1 MPSATPKDTDSAAGA
16 EKKTAAKKTTKKTT
30 TAAKKKTV
38 KKTAATGEK
47 KTAKKTVK
55 KTTTAAK
62 KKTVKKA
69 AEKAPKKYS
78 APPCSS
84 GEVRHPPSV
93 AYETTLTALGLKH
106 HQDEVV
112 VTDNPSIRG
121 MLRRVHHLISV
132 TPEDT
137 NG

>member
-16 EKKTAAKKTTKKTT
+16 EKKTAAKKTTKKTA

-47 KTAKKTVK
+47 KTAKK
-55 KTTTAAK
+55 KTTVAK
-62 KKTVKKA
+62 KKTVKKT
-69 AEKAPKKYS
+69 AEKAPKNTQRLRVRQVK
-78 APPCSS
+78 S
-84 GEVRHPPSV
+84 GIRHPWRMRR
-93 AYETTLTALGLKH
+93 TLTALGLKH
-106 HQDEVV
+106 HQGEVV
-112 VTDNPSIRG
+112 VPDNPSIRG
-121 MLRRVHHLISV
+121 MLQRVHHLISV

>member
-16 EKKTAAKKTTKKTT
+16 EKKTAKKTTKKTT

-38 KKTAATGEK
+38 KKTA
-47 KTAKKTVK
+47 K
-55 KTTTAAK
+55 KTTTVAK

-69 AEKAPKKYS
+69 AEKAPKNTQRLRVRQVK
-78 APPCSS
+78 S
-84 GEVRHPPSV
+84 GIRHPWRMRR
-93 AYETTLTALGLKH
+93 TLTALGLKH

-112 VTDNPSIRG
+112 VQDNPSIRG
-121 MLRRVHHLISV
+121 MLQRVHHLISV

>member
-38 KKTAATGEK
+38 KKTA
-47 KTAKKTVK
+47 K
-55 KTTTAAK
+55 KTTTVAK

-69 AEKAPKKYS
+69 AEKAPKNTQRLRVRQVK
-78 APPCSS
+78 S
-84 GEVRHPPSV
+84 GIRHPWRMRR
-93 AYETTLTALGLKH
+93 TLTALGLKH

-112 VTDNPSIRG
+112 VPDNPSIRG
-121 MLRRVHHLISV
+121 MLQRVHHLISV

>member
-38 KKTAATGEK
+38 KKTAAAGEK
-47 KTAKKTVK
+47 KTAKKATTV
-55 KTTTAAK
+55 AK

-69 AEKAPKKYS
+69 AEKAPKNTQRLRVRQVK
-78 APPCSS
+78 S
-84 GEVRHPPSV
+84 GIRHPWRMRR
-93 AYETTLTALGLKH
+93 TLTALGLKH

-112 VTDNPSIRG
+112 VPDNPSIRG
-121 MLRRVHHLISV
+121 MLQRVHHLISV

>member
-47 KTAKKTVK
+47 KTAKK
-55 KTTTAAK
+55 KTTVAK

-69 AEKAPKKYS
+69 AEKAPKNTQRLRVRQVK
-78 APPCSS
+78 S
-84 GEVRHPPSV
+84 GIRHPWRMRR
-93 AYETTLTALGLKH
+93 TLTALGLKH

-112 VTDNPSIRG
+112 VPDNPSIRG
-121 MLRRVHHLISV
+121 MLQRVHHLISV

>member
-16 EKKTAAKKTTKKTT
+16 EKKTAKKTTKKTT

-47 KTAKKTVK
+47 KTAKKT
-55 KTTTAAK
+55 TTVAK

-69 AEKAPKKYS
+69 AEKAPKNTQRLRVRQVK
-78 APPCSS
+78 S
-84 GEVRHPPSV
+84 GIRHPWRMRR
-93 AYETTLTALGLKH
+93 TLTALGLKH

-112 VTDNPSIRG
+112 VPDNPSIRG
-121 MLRRVHHLISV
+121 MLQRVHHLISV

>member
-47 KTAKKTVK
+47 KTAK
-55 KTTTAAK
+55 TTTVAK
-62 KKTVKKA
+62 KKTVKKV
-69 AEKAPKKYS
+69 AEKAPKNTQRLRVRQVK
-78 APPCSS
+78 S
-84 GEVRHPPSV
+84 GIRHPWRMRR
-93 AYETTLTALGLKH
+93 TLTALGLKH

-112 VTDNPSIRG
+112 VPDNPSIRG
-121 MLRRVHHLISV
+121 MLQRVHHLISV